1 MGAGWAPL
9 APLPPVPHARA
20 QSLLWGPWP
29 GCPLGMPVP
38 APGQAT
44 EQCQVQGTRHTPGSW
59 HCPPQ
64 REPQGRHCH
73 GDQCPWST
81 RGMVTSLT
89 GKPTARRAGAL
100 RPPSCSAP
108 LRGTALPFPLMWE
121 LPPLTGHPQPVL
133 SEPQLRPCRL
143 PRGPEGQGHAPPVP
157 GFPRSR
163 HKDQEVSAT
172 RIGPSRVAGAG
183 PGAKQLLQSEATLSF
198 ATRGFISACRAEV
211 GGSFSVG
218 RFSSN
223 RGSLF
228 LSFFKAISFLQ
239 LI

>member
-1 MGAGWAPL
+1 MPTPCEEGREGSAGETVGL
-9 APLPPVPHARA
+9 CLER
-20 QSLLWGPWP
+20 
-29 GCPLGMPVP
+29 
-38 APGQAT
+38 
-44 EQCQVQGTRHTPGSW
+44 GSGSRN
-59 HCPPQ
+59 Q
-64 REPQGRHCH
+64 
-73 GDQCPWST
+73 
-81 RGMVTSLT
+81 
-89 GKPTARRAGAL
+89 TANV
-100 RPPSCSAP
+100 
-108 LRGTALPFPLMWE
+108 
-121 LPPLTGHPQPVL
+121 PPLTGHPQPVL